1 MTVHTYTR
9 ANLGLAVP
17 TRHPQ
22 LNMELRRWLKPEDH
36 QGQDG
41 NPNKDLVAER
51 TTQPVR
57 EGRSG

>member
-1 MTVHTYTR
+1 
-9 ANLGLAVP
+9 
-17 TRHPQ
+17 
-22 LNMELRRWLKPEDH
+22 MELRRWLKLEDH

-41 NPNKDLVAER
+41 NPNRDLVAER